1 MRAPSGTARL
11 FALPLVA
18 AAAVAL
24 GASPALAGQ
33 RTTTFQSRLVIKTGC
48 IMALGSMDFGMVKVI
63 TPTVETT
70 ADINVRCTA
79 NTPFQLTIDQGEN
92 ALLGVRRMRSD
103 KFPTRYQ
110 AYSIYTNAA
119 RTQLW
124 TPTTVVSR
132 NSGSAGLVTV
142 TAYGRV
148 TGVTQVF
155 PSPYRDTVTV
165 TLTF

>member
-1 MRAPSGTARL
+1 MLAAP
-11 FALPLVA
+11 
-18 AAAVAL
+18 
-24 GASPALAGQ
+24 PAHAGQ
-33 RTTTFQSRLVIKTGC
+33 RTTTFDSRLVIKTGC
-48 IMALGSMDFGMVKVI
+48 IMALGGLHFGDVKVI

-79 NTPFQLTIDQGEN
+79 QTPFQLTIDEGQN
-92 ALLGVRRMRSD
+92 ALLGIRRMRAD
-103 KFPTRYQ
+103 RFPTRYQ
-110 AYSIYTNAA
+110 AYTIYTNAA

-124 TPTTVVSR
+124 TPTTVVSG
-132 NSGSAGLVTV
+132 NSGTAGLVTV

-148 TGVTQVF
+148 TGLAQVF

>member
-1 MRAPSGTARL
+1 MRVSRRFTQPIV
-11 FALPLVA
+11 LP
-18 AAAVAL
+18 VAL
-24 GASPALAGQ
+24 AAGTILAAPPAHAGQ
-33 RTTTFQSRLVIKTGC
+33 RTTTFDSRLVIKTGC
-48 IMALGSMDFGMVKVI
+48 IMALGVMDFGLVKVI
-63 TPTVETT
+63 TPTVDTT

-79 NTPFQLTIDQGEN
+79 NTPFQLTIDEGQN
-92 ALLGVRRMRSD
+92 ALLGVRQMRAD
-103 KFPTRYQ
+103 KFPTRVHPYL
-110 AYSIYTNAA
+110 IYTDAA

-148 TGVTQVF
+148 QGLTKIF
-155 PSPYRDTVTV
+155 PSPYRDLVTV

>member
-1 MRAPSGTARL
+1 MRVSRRFTQLIAFPVAFVAGTSLA
-11 FALPLVA
+11 
-18 AAAVAL
+18 
-24 GASPALAGQ
+24 ASPALAGQ
-33 RTTTFQSRLVIKTGC
+33 RTTTFDSRLVIKTGC
-48 IMALGSMDFGMVKVI
+48 IMAVGGMDFGLVKVI
-63 TPTVETT
+63 TPTIDTT

-79 NTPFQLTIDQGEN
+79 NTPFQLTIDQGQN
-92 ALLGVRRMRSD
+92 AVLGVRHMRAD
-103 KFPTRYQ
+103 KFPARTHPYL
-110 AYSIYTNAA
+110 IYTNAA

-148 TGVTQVF
+148 QGVAMIF